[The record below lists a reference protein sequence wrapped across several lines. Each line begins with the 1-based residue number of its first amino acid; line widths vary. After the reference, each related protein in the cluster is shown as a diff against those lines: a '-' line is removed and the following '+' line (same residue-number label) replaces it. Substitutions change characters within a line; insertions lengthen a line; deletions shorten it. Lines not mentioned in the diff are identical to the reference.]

1 MPRTRLLGLLFLLAK
16 EKYTTGYVEVS
27 VQAGNLFHA
36 TQMPVSS
43 QYQVAQ
49 IRQQVSQAQT
59 LAAGE
64 VPEFTEAVDEARRGA
79 LFRMVEH
86 AKALGG
92 NAVVGV
98 RFDSNSLG
106 ENAVLAEF
114 VAYGSAIV
122 VKSG

>member
-1 MPRTRLLGLLFLLAK
+1 VASTPLSDERLPTYTSNTFEIPGL
-16 EKYTTGYVEVS
+16 E
-27 VQAGNLFHA
+27 
-36 TQMPVSS
+36 
-43 QYQVAQ
+43 
-49 IRQQVSQAQT
+49 
-59 LAAGE
+59 
-64 VPEFTEAVDEARRGA
+64 
-79 LFRMVEH
+79 FRMVEH

-122 VKSG
+122 VKTG